1 MEARASAALHALYRL
16 IAYHKQHADVLAGTG
31 PHPNLCCGCAVQIHA
46 QLVVSCADIV
56 SVIARALKSEG
67 SLSFKTHAC
76 YVLNT
81 LATNCFVSHKNLV
94 ASGVLPCLVDSLTIR
109 G

>member
-1 MEARASAALHALYRL
+1 M
-16 IAYHKQHADVLAGTG
+16 
-31 PHPNLCCGCAVQIHA
+31 
-46 QLVVSCADIV
+46 

>member
-16 IAYHKQHADVLAGTG
+16 IAYHKQHADALAGTG
-31 PHPNLCCGCAVQIHA
+31 PHPDLCCGCAVQIHM
-46 QLVVSCADIV
+46 LVVSCADIV